1 MGRNPRSPRSFGD
14 PPVEGVVPLSGS
26 RPRRQRRVAQKDI
39 FSYHRDMKIVKVRR
53 LGDSNIVVIPR
64 EFEKL
69 GYTPGDSVLVEALPN
84 GEILIRPA
92 DQLRATMDRIID
104 QVVDEDRE
112 ALQILADHDRK
123 PAPDAPA

>member
-1 MGRNPRSPRSFGD
+1 M
-14 PPVEGVVPLSGS
+14 
-26 RPRRQRRVAQKDI
+26 AQKDI